1 MNDRRENMKML
12 RKIIKCLVTLAMII
26 GYVSIDVR
34 AIENNDLQ
42 NVALNKTTLAS
53 NGNSSRAVD
62 GDKSTYWDGGLYPSE
77 LFVDLGGYYDISKI
91 IVIPYYAGSRYYH
104 YEVYISVD
112 GVNYE

>member
-1 MNDRRENMKML
+1 MKML

-62 GDKSTYWDGGLYPSE
+62 GAVSYTHLVSNVY
-77 LFVDLGGYYDISKI
+77 VSKLI
-91 IVIPYYAGSRYYH
+91 K
-104 YEVYISVD
+104 
-112 GVNYE
+112 